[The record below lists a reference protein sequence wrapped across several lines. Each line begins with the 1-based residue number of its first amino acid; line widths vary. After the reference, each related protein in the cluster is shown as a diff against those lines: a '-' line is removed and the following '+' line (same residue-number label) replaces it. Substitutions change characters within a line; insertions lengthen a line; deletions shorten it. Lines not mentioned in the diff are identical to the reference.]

1 MPSNDPSE
9 AFVRELTNSQNRL
22 YGYIFS
28 MLGDHHRA
36 ADVLQESNLVL
47 WRKIEE
53 FRPGS
58 DFIPW
63 AFAIARFQ
71 VMAHLRD
78 KKRNR
83 CLLEPDLIELIG
95 EEMQEEAEG
104 FEELRVGLRACLA
117 KLPGKSRLLIDSRYF
132 GGQTIKQI
140 ATESQKTAE
149 AIKVAL
155 LRVRRGLRD
164 CVQRELG
171 KEQP

>member
-1 MPSNDPSE
+1 MPSNDSSE
-9 AFVRELTNSQNRL
+9 AFVRALTNNQNRI

-47 WRKIEE
+47 WRKIDE

-78 KKRNR
+78 KGRDR
-83 CLLEPDLIELIG
+83 CILEPDLVELIG
-95 EEMQEEAEG
+95 EELQDEAEG
-104 FEELRVGLRACLA
+104 FEEMRVGLRACLA
-117 KLPGKSRLLIDSRYF
+117 KLPEKSRSLIDSRYF
-132 GGQTIKQI
+132 GGRSINEI
-140 ATESQKTAE
+140 AAESQKTSE

-155 LRVRRGLRD
+155 LRIRRGLRD
-164 CVQRELG
+164 CVQHELG
-171 KEQP
+171 KERS